1 MESAFMMPKEYLSE
15 DDRMFLLKLARES
28 ITNYLSQKPKPKFDK
43 KNLSKVLLDD
53 GASFVT
59 LTNKGFLRGCIGTL
73 EPYQSLADDVQEHA
87 VAAAFQDY
95 RFPPVRVNEIEDIQ
109 IEISYLTQPE
119 ALKYNNPDDLI
130 KLLRPNIDGVVI
142 RDGMRRATFLPQV
155 WEKIPDPDEF
165 LEQLCL
171 KLGSSA
177 DLWRRKKLEVLIYQ
191 VEEFHE

>member
-1 MESAFMMPKEYLSE
+1 MMPKEYLSE